1 MEKKFCPICEK
12 EFGQEMN
19 FCPADGSQLITRSED
34 ELVGKVFD
42 SRYRILHK
50 IGEGGMG
57 KVYKAEQIS
66 TGKHVAIK
74 VMAKHLTND
83 EATVK
88 RFQREVKIQSR
99 MEHPNIV
106 TVVDFAKTP
115 TGEYFFAMGFVK
127 GASLRSAILEKGR
140 FSIDDF
146 FDLAIQICDGIQY
159 AHQLGVVHRDLKG
172 ENIIIAPMGHQNV
185 IKVLDFGLAKAVQSA
200 TDTMEGSLAGAELT
214 QQGRVMGTPA
224 YMSPEQAKGE
234 AHKIGPASD
243 IYSLGVIFYQMLT
256 SKLPYESDT
265 PWGLMHKHIS
275 EPPPHLA
282 GAHTEVEKGLDR
294 ILRKCL
300 AKKPEDRYSSAL
312 ELRNEFK
319 KIMNHESGILSN
331 EPATK
336 DFSRTADLGDSMSG
350 KTVDMEDVENTP
362 PPTTPPVTPP
372 SGSSQDKKRV
382 PAVTVIIGM
391 LALALLFG
399 AVGVYLVLQ
408 KKESDQPTAV
418 ATSEKPDVLP
428 ETDRIMTEAAQ
439 AEKRL
444 AEAEIERKK
453 AEAEIARIKA
463 EAAEADRIRA
473 EAEAERKKA
482 EADVERKKAAA
493 ALAEQR
499 QARAEAELKRVR
511 AAGAESERAAAEA
524 EQKRAKAEA
533 NRKKAEAKEAER
545 RRVAAEAERKRAN
558 AEAIRKKKEAKQAE
572 QKRVKAEAEQKRIE
586 AKALRKKRAAEAVRQ
601 KQAKAEV
608 ERKRKTAQV
617 KRKKA
622 EVKKKKAVKK
632 KTDKGTTVVNA
643 TKPSGSASSSMAF
656 VKGGCF
662 SMGDIFDEGEPEE
675 SPVHKVCVDSFSMDI
690 YETTQR
696 EYLKVMRENPSKF
709 GDCPKCPVEKIKW
722 AEAETFCKA
731 VGKRLP
737 TEAEWEYAARNGG
750 KNIRFGF
757 GKDSIT
763 SADANFN
770 ASKKVQYYSKAG
782 ASIKKTVPVGSYHPN
797 RLGLYDMTGN
807 VSEWVSDWYN
817 RKYYTS
823 EIRKSPSGPQGSV
836 NNVKV
841 LRGGSWVN
849 TAIYTRNSARLR
861 YDAKRRQPYH
871 GFRCVR

>member
-319 KIMNHESGILSN
+319 KIMNHESGILSK

-336 DFSRTADLGDSMSG
+336 EFSKTADLGDSMSG
-350 KTVDMEDVENTP
+350 KTVDMEDIENTP
-362 PPTTPPVTPP
+362 PPATPPPG
-372 SGSSQDKKRV
+372 SGQDNKRI
-382 PAVTVIIGM
+382 PAITVIIGM
-391 LALALLFG
+391 LVLALLFG
-399 AVGVYLVLQ
+399 TAGVYLVLQ

-418 ATSEKPDVLP
+418 ATSEKPDVQP
-428 ETDRIMTEAAQ
+428 ETDRIVTETAQ
-439 AEKRL
+439 AERRL
-444 AEAEIERKK
+444 AEAEAERKK

-482 EADVERKKAAA
+482 EADVERKKAEA

-511 AAGAESERAAAEA
+511 AEGAENERAAAVA
-524 EQKRAKAEA
+524 EQRRAKAEVD
-533 NRKKAEAKEAER
+533 RKRAEAKEAER

-558 AEAIRKKKEAKQAE
+558 AEALRKKKKAEQAE
-572 QKRVKAEAEQKRIE
+572 QNRARAETERKKAEKETTERRRIAAETERKRANAE
-586 AKALRKKRAAEAVRQ
+586 ALRKKKKAQQTEQKKVKAQKKVAAEE
-601 KQAKAEV
+601 KA
-608 ERKRKTAQV
+608 
-617 KRKKA
+617 
-622 EVKKKKAVKK
+622 
-632 KTDKGTTVVNA
+632 D
-643 TKPSGSASSSMAF
+643 TKPSGASPSGMAF
-656 VKGGCF
+656 IKGGCF
-662 SMGDIFDEGEPEE
+662 NMGDIFGEGESEE
-675 SPVHKVCVDSFSMDI
+675 SPVHRVCVDSFSMDI
-690 YETTQR
+690 YEVTQKR
-696 EYLKVMRENPSKF
+696 YLKVMTSNPSKF
-709 GDCPKCPVEKIKW
+709 SNCSKCPVEKIKW
-722 AEAETFCKA
+722 DEAKAFCKA

-750 KNIRFGF
+750 KNVRFGF
-757 GKDSIT
+757 GKDKIT

-770 ASKKVQYYSKAG
+770 ASKKIQRYSKEG
-782 ASIKKTVPVGSYHPN
+782 ANIRKTVPVGSYSPN
-797 RLGLYDMTGN
+797 RFGLYDMTGN
-807 VSEWVSDWYN
+807 VSEWVNDWYS

-823 EIRKSPSGPQGSV
+823 KIRKNPSGPKGSS

-861 YDAKRRQPYH
+861 YDAKRRQPYN
-871 GFRCVR
+871 GFRCAR